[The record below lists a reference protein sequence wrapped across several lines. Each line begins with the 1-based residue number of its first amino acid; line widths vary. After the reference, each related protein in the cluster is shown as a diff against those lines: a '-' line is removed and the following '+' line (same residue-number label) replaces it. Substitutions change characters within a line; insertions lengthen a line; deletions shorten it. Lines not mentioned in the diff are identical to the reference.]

1 MKFLKVVWSDIRNI
15 SKSKFLKMTIIAITL
30 LPLAYGGL
38 YLAAFWDPYGKTES
52 LPVAVVNLD
61 KGGERE
67 EIRVNYGNDVVDGLK
82 NNDKLGWRF
91 VKTLKEAEDGLE
103 GDDYYA
109 MLVIPKDFSQRVL
122 DVENGK
128 LKKPKVIFKAN
139 KKKNYV
145 VGLITDKAS
154 EAVEKEIREKAGS
167 KFTEIIVDNLETVRD
182 GLETASEAT
191 SLMKDGVTQLKDKIP
206 TMTDAIGK
214 LYDGSSTLNEKLGD
228 AKDGSSKF
236 MEGVGTLKGKMP
248 DLLDG
253 VDKLDNATSILNTNV
268 KDAYDGSV
276 ILRNGALGLY
286 DKLPDVTDGVDKI
299 HDGSQSLKEGIGQLD
314 DKMPDLIDGVEELK
328 DGARDLRNGLQKVSQ
343 NITDKLESEK
353 DKKEKEDSVNKENV
367 EKDKDKDKT
376 KKKIDEQVVNKLVEG
391 LKPLIPKL
399 TDEQHGLPYLVGGL
413 ERVSGGLDGLK
424 DKVPDEQK
432 KIILGLKSKIDVDKS
447 DMDALVQ
454 AFKAVGTGDGNKVKG
469 GLLQLSKLLVR
480 KDIDTPYCVIKN
492 TIKDSSD
499 IQGVIKQLA
508 KNYGIDIETIPE
520 DKLPDQLKPLK
531 ELYEGCKTISSTLS
545 GLHPSFKELEDGL
558 NMYQVMYQ
566 MAEYD
571 TSTVDKLS
579 TVVEGLNALYEG
591 SNKLYQGLDTLYD
604 KTKDLQ
610 DGVGLLYTGSKDLND
625 GTDKFQGTI
634 PVVINGIAQLTDG
647 TRDLSDG
654 LFKLDKGTET
664 LNEKVGELNQKVPDM
679 QEGVSELY
687 DGSFQLTDGLSKLI
701 DGSGR
706 LADGLSSL
714 QGKMPD
720 LQDGVDRLYEGTS
733 TLNSSLTKGAEKV
746 SDKLVRSSKTMG
758 NFVSKPINLDDTP
771 IVEVDEYGLGLS
783 PYFVSLGLW
792 VGALMM
798 FFLIGDDVGK
808 DLNNIR
814 TPSVVLGKYVFC
826 CIIGAI
832 QAICLSLAVF
842 KLGLRPTNIPA
853 YIGFNI
859 FLSCVF
865 IAVAQNLIFLFGDI
879 GRLSVVLILLLQLT
893 ASGGTF
899 PRELLPTFFQ
909 KVNPV
914 LPFTYSISALREIS
928 WGVNSSVLLKDI
940 AILSGIAIAFLGMS
954 MILKR
959 HTDKF
964 KNLVSI
970 EHEREKSL
978 ESETID
984 APTNTISQ

>member
-1 MKFLKVVWSDIRNI
+1 MKFLKVLWSDIRNI

-38 YLAAFWDPYGKTES
+38 YLAAFWDPYGKTET

-67 EIRVNYGNDVVDGLK
+67 EIRVNYGDDVVDGLK

-109 MLVIPKDFSQRVL
+109 MLVIPKDFSQRIL

-128 LKKPKVIFKAN
+128 LKKPKVIFKGN

-154 EAVEKEIREKAGS
+154 EAIEKEIREKAGS
-167 KFTEIIVDNLETVRD
+167 KFTEIVVDKVEEVRD

-214 LYDGSSTLNEKLGD
+214 IHDGSSTLNEKLED

-253 VDKLDNATSILNTNV
+253 VDKLDNATSILNNNV

-286 DKLPDVTDGVDKI
+286 DKLPDLSDGIDKI
-299 HDGSQSLKEGIGQLD
+299 NDGSQSLKEAVGQVND
-314 DKMPDLIDGVEELK
+314 NMPDMIDGVEKLK
-328 DGARDLRNGLQKVSQ
+328 DGAFDLRNGIGKVSK
-343 NITDKLESEK
+343 NISDKLDTEE
-353 DKKEKEDSVNKENV
+353 DKKKEDSD
-367 EKDKDKDKT
+367 EKDDGKS

-399 TDEQHGLPYLVGGL
+399 TDEKQGLPYLASGL
-413 ERVSGGLDGLK
+413 GKVSMGLDSLK
-424 DKVPDEQK
+424 DRVPEGQK

-454 AFKAVGTGDGNKVKG
+454 AFKAVGTEDESEVKG

-480 KDIDTPYCVIKN
+480 KDIDTTYCVIEN
-492 TIKDSSD
+492 TIKDSTN
-499 IQGVIKQLA
+499 IQEVIKQLG
-508 KNYGIDIETIPE
+508 KNYGIDIENVPK
-520 DKLPDQLKPLK
+520 DKLPEQLKPLK
-531 ELYEGCKTISSTLS
+531 ELYDGCKIISSTLS
-545 GLHPSFKELEDGL
+545 KLHPSFKELEDGL

-566 MAEYD
+566 MVKYD
-571 TSTVDKLS
+571 TETVDKLS

-591 SNKLYQGLDTLYD
+591 SDKLYKGLDTLYD
-604 KTKDLQ
+604 KTKALQ
-610 DGVGLLYTGSKDLND
+610 DGVGLLYNGSKDLND

-634 PVVINGIAQLTDG
+634 PLVINGIAQLSDG

-654 LFKLDKGTET
+654 LFKLDKGTQT

-687 DGSFQLTDGLSKLI
+687 DGSFQLTDGISKLI

-706 LADGLSSL
+706 IKDGLSSL

-720 LQDGVDRLYEGTS
+720 LQDGVDRLYEGTA

-758 NFVSKPINLDDTP
+758 DFVAKPIDLDDTP
-771 IVEVDEYGLGLS
+771 VVEVDKYGLGLS

-808 DLNNIR
+808 DLNNVR
-814 TPSVVLGKYVFC
+814 PSSVVLGKYLFC

-832 QAICLSLAVF
+832 QAVCLSLAVF

-928 WGVNSSVLLKDI
+928 WGVNSNVLIKDI
-940 AILSGIAIAFLGMS
+940 AILSGIAIAFLVMS

-959 HTDKF
+959 YTDKF

-978 ESETID
+978 QEEETID